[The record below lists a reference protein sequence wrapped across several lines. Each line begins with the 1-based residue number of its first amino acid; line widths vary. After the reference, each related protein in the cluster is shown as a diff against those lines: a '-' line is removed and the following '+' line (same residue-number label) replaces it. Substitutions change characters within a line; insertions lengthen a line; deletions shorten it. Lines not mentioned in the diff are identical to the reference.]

1 MGGSDSGKPGRAAG
15 YKPQRLRVHE
25 ACVTLEDERL
35 GHAAAEAERP
45 CGRCK
50 APLGGPAVVVQS
62 FPGAPPP
69 KPPRTWGPKKL
80 PASATDPN
88 TTERVEKPRNP

>member
-62 FPGAPPP
+62 FPGVYPA
-69 KPPRTWGPKKL
+69 GPD
-80 PASATDPN
+80 ASPVLQDLAR
-88 TTERVEKPRNP
+88 RVAVDR